1 MTDDVVRCLPLPWR
15 LVYAGVDVLA
25 GFGRIERIVQVRGA
39 YGIAFANDLSADDA
53 MAEQATNSTKG
64 VFLHQRQLVVT
75 KLTRPEQMNA
85 APPRQAAAGGQR
97 TAVSARIQ
105 SGEAAWR
112 KAEFKRGNAYRDRD
126 TGGSHRGRDRERAR
140 GRDRSR
146 DRDRDRGRDGSGW
159 DGGSR
164 SSGSGGGW
172 GDRDSRD
179 RRPRD
184 DDGWPPRR

>member
-1 MTDDVVRCLPLPWR
+1 MTTRIRRGGCT
-15 LVYAGVDVLA
+15 VLA

-39 YGIAFANDLSADDA
+39 YGIAFANDLSAEDA

-75 KLTRPEQMNA
+75 KLTQPEQMNA
-85 APPRQAAAGGQR
+85 APPRVQGAVGGQR

-126 TGGSHRGRDRERAR
+126 RGDSYGGRDRDRDR
-140 GRDRSR
+140 SRDRSR
-146 DRDRDRGRDGSGW
+146 DRDRGRDSGGW
-159 DGGSR
+159 DGGTVGNLLER
-164 SSGSGGGW
+164 GI
-172 GDRDSRD
+172 
-179 RRPRD
+179 
-184 DDGWPPRR
+184 

>member
-1 MTDDVVRCLPLPWR
+1 MATRMRW
-15 LVYAGVDVLA
+15 GVCTWLA
-25 GFGRIERIVQVRGA
+25 GFGRIERVVQVRGA
-39 YGIAFANDLSADDA
+39 YGIAFVNDLSAEDA

-85 APPRQAAAGGQR
+85 APPRGPGPGGVSGQR

-112 KAEFKRGNAYRDRD
+112 KAEFKRGNTYRERDRD
-126 TGGSHRGRDRERAR
+126 RDR

-146 DRDRDRGRDGSGW
+146 DRDRDRARDSGGW
-159 DGGSR
+159 DGGAR
-164 SSGSGGGW
+164 YGGGGGGW
-172 GDRDSRD
+172 EDRD

-184 DDGWPPRR
+184 DRWAPRR